1 MSSAGIGHRQ
11 CIFVERRKI
20 ALTEQVRQ
28 LPLSKLVDAVCYLC
42 EKLSVLIVGLGHQMD
57 ATCALLGDC
66 HIEVAKV
73 LNL

>member
-11 CIFVERRKI
+11 GILIERRKV
-20 ALTEQVRQ
+20 ASTEQVRK
-28 LPLSKLVDAVCYLC
+28 LPLSKLVDAVCYLW
-42 EKLSVLIVGLGHQMD
+42 EKLSMLIVGWGHQMD